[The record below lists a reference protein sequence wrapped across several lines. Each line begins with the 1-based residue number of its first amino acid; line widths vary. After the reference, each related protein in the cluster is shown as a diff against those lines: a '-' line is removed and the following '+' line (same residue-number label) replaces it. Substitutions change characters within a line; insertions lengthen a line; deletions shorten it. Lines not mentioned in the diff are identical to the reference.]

1 MYYKIILKQKK
12 HLDFKVFIMIGF
24 WKLSSELVSRDDG
37 FQFGF

>member
-1 MYYKIILKQKK
+1 MYYKIILEQKK

-24 WKLSSELVSRDDG
+24 RKLSSEFVSRDDG